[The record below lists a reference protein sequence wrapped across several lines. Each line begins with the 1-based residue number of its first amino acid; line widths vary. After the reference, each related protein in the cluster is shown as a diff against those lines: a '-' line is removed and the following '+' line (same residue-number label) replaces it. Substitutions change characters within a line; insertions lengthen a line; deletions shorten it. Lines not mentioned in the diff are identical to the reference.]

1 MEAVRMM
8 NIKLDNEQ
16 QEQVIKDLK
25 SHEIPEEL
33 FEKVAGG
40 ISFPRL
46 PIFPT
51 TWLKIEL

>member
-1 MEAVRMM
+1 MM